1 MNCMSSQQLI
11 SRLRDGEL
19 PSGESAGVF
28 EHLSVCENCRDFYYA
43 LQALEGALGRIADHV
58 PHRSGVRP
66 LPLPGAV
73 KEGMWWNHQVSLRL
87 PVLALLLCA
96 FLVSLIVLLPGSSL
110 FREPQAI
117 YVTKLPTVVVD
128 ATTAPPEPMQ

>member
-1 MNCMSSQQLI
+1 MECMGFQQLI

-28 EHLSVCENCRDFYYA
+28 QHLSVCEHCRDFYYA
-43 LQALEGALGRIADHV
+43 LQALESAMGRIADRV
-58 PHRSGVRP
+58 PHGSRVRP

-73 KEGMWWNHQVSLRL
+73 RTQKWWNQQVALRL

-96 FLVSLIVLLPGSSL
+96 FAVSLIVLLPGSSL